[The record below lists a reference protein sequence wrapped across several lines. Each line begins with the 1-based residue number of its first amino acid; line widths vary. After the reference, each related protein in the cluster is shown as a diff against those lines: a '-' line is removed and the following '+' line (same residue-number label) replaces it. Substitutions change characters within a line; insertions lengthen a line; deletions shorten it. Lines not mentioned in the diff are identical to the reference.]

1 MASLFR
7 THLFSRSTMGT
18 EHLLINPLQ
27 FQLTLDRLAH
37 QLVEEHGDF
46 ANSALIGIQP
56 RGVHVASRL
65 RDRIKDILKGGEPR
79 YGELDMTFFRDDFR
93 RRTQPLQA
101 ASTNLNFP
109 VEGLRVVL
117 VDDVLFTGR
126 TIRAAMDALLAHG
139 RPAEVELAVLVDRR
153 FRREL
158 PIEPQY
164 VGRSIDS
171 LDSQRVKV
179 VWAEIDGSGEDR
191 VELIN
196 PKATH
201 G

>member
-1 MASLFR
+1 
-7 THLFSRSTMGT
+7 MGN
-18 EHLLINPLQ
+18 EHYLINPLQ

-46 ANSALIGIQP
+46 SESALVGIQP
-56 RGVHVASRL
+56 RGVHLASRL
-65 RDRIKDILKGGEPR
+65 QARIDKILGGISPRCGDLDI
-79 YGELDMTFFRDDFR
+79 TFFRDDFR
-93 RRTQPLQA
+93 RHDMPLQA
-101 ASTNLNFP
+101 AATNMNFL
-109 VEGLRVVL
+109 VDGLRVVL

-139 RPAEVELAVLVDRR
+139 RPSTVELAVLVDRR

-158 PIEPQY
+158 PIEPKY
-164 VGRSIDS
+164 VGRSVDS

-179 VWAEIDGSGEDR
+179 IWSELDGGGQDR

-196 PKATH
+196 PNEQH